1 VSGNSF
7 GEWSA
12 SLTRD
17 TVPCSSRSSNRPSL
31 GEARVSGGAV
41 SVGIDEIDLVTLGA
55 VDLRVNVLNDAM
67 PELGP
72 WLQCLF
78 VSMGSA
84 AGRRSPAMSRARSAN
99 SVWGFHQSVLI
110 ALLPSTPRST
120 GTTFQ
125 QPCFRIDDRFDMI
138 RQLWPAVLSAVAD
151 RVR

>member
-1 VSGNSF
+1 
-7 GEWSA
+7 
-12 SLTRD
+12 
-17 TVPCSSRSSNRPSL
+17 L
-31 GEARVSGGAV
+31 GGVV

-55 VDLRVNVLNDAM
+55 LDLRVNVLNDAM

-84 AGRRSPAMSRARSAN
+84 VGRRSPAMSRAPNAN

-110 ALLPSTPRST
+110 ALLPSAPRST
-120 GTTFQ
+120 GTAFQ
-125 QPCFRIDDRFDMI
+125 QPCFRIDARFDMI
-138 RQLWPAVLSAVAD
+138 RQLRLAVLSAVAD